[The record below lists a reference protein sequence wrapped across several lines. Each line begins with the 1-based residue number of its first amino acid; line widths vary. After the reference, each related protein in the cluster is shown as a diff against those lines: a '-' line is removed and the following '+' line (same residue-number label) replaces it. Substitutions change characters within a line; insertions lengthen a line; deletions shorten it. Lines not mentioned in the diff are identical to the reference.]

1 MTAIVE
7 RVQVMS
13 TTTLTHPSAAA
24 TVRSAQPAV
33 WLGFAVVI
41 VSAVMDLLDSTIAQ
55 TAAPAIRR
63 DLGGSYADIEWIT
76 AAYTLAMSATL
87 LLGSRLGD
95 AFGRRRVLLIGIGSF
110 VVASVLCAFAPSPN
124 ALIAARA
131 LQGAVAAIMV
141 PQGFGLIREL
151 FGDDGQQKAFAV
163 FGPVMGLAAVAGPL
177 LGGGLIDLNLLGSGW
192 RAIFLVNVPL
202 GLAALA
208 VGRRFL
214 PRTAPAAP
222 AARVDAPSVVLAML
236 GTAALVYPLIQGREQ
251 GWPAWSFA
259 LLAGGIVLLG
269 AFAALQGR
277 RSRQGRTPLVEPSL
291 LRRRPYVAGL
301 GVVVGFI
308 GAMGGMMI
316 ALNVMFQTG
325 LGFTPMACGVATV
338 TIPLA
343 AIGGSITSSA
353 LLARIGRTT
362 MHIGIGT
369 MAMGLVVVDLVMRS
383 ASGSVS
389 AWELAG
395 PLAITGFGMG
405 MVFVPMFDVIL
416 AGVAPHELGS
426 ASGLLESVQ
435 QLAMSLGIAAVG
447 TVLFG
452 QLGNGYR
459 PAAFVTAAD
468 HALLVAVAFLVA
480 ACAAVFWLPKHAR
493 SSVTGV

>member
-7 RVQVMS
+7 RVLAMS
-13 TTTLTHPSAAA
+13 TTTLTHSPDAVTTARPA
-24 TVRSAQPAV
+24 DRAV
-33 WLGFAVVI
+33 WLGFIVVI

-55 TAAPAIRR
+55 TGAPAIRR
-63 DLGGSYADIEWIT
+63 DLGGSYADLEWIT

-95 AFGRRRVLLIGIGSF
+95 AFGRRRVLLIGIGCF
-110 VVASVLCAFAPSPN
+110 VVASMLCALAPSPD
-124 ALIAARA
+124 ALIGARV
-131 LQGAVAAIMV
+131 LQGAIAAIMV

-151 FGDDGQQKAFAV
+151 FGDEGQQKAFGV

-177 LGGGLIDLNLLGSGW
+177 LGGGLIHLNVLGSGW
-192 RAIFLVNVPL
+192 RAIFLINVPL
-202 GLAALA
+202 GLAALE
-208 VGRRFL
+208 VGRRYL

-222 AARVDAPSVVLAML
+222 GARVDAPSVALAML
-236 GTAALVYPLIQGREQ
+236 GTAALVYPLIQGREH
-251 GWPAWSFA
+251 GWPIWSFA
-259 LLAGGIVLLG
+259 LLAGGVIMLG
-269 AFAALQGR
+269 AFAALQAR
-277 RSRQGRTPLVEPSL
+277 RSRQGRTPLVEPSIL
-291 LRRRPYVAGL
+291 ARRPYVAGL
-301 GVVVGFI
+301 GVVLGFI

-316 ALNVMFQTG
+316 ALNVMFQNG
-325 LGFTPMACGVATV
+325 LGFSPLACGVATV
-338 TIPLA
+338 TIPVA

-362 MHIGIGT
+362 MHIGIVT
-369 MAMGLVVVDLVMRS
+369 MALGLLVVDLVMRS
-383 ASGSVS
+383 ASGGLT

-416 AGVAPHELGS
+416 AGVAPHEVGS

-435 QLAMSLGIAAVG
+435 QFAMSVGIAGVG
-447 TVLFG
+447 TVLFDR
-452 QLGNGYR
+452 LGSGSG
-459 PAAFVTAAD
+459 PTAFVGAAD

-493 SSVTGV
+493 ASH